1 MVVIAV
7 DVGGRV
13 EAEPCGG
20 SCMYTSRSAQASSST
35 SSAPPHFT
43 SRALRHAHA
52 TPLSMFWGS
61 EGGSLL
67 LRPGE
72 SSQQYHTIL
81 YALLFTTLPP
91 HVRPLSR
98 PFSPKPI
105 SRSHDRHKTFPPPPH
120 PLQRPAKLPHTINV
134 PSTVADIVTAP
145 TLASTSHAVF
155 PVVLI
160 IGHTPLRNE
169 RIVA

>member
-1 MVVIAV
+1 VLDVVAV
-7 DVGGRV
+7 QREHQPSTVS
-13 EAEPCGG
+13 ASKQQHKQCTATLHIPSAA
-20 SCMYTSRSAQASSST
+20 SCPRN
-35 SSAPPHFT
+35 
-43 SRALRHAHA
+43 A
-52 TPLSMFWGS
+52 TLSMFWGS